1 MLIMIFSIYDIILS
15 TNDSKLNINIPNISI
30 FMPIY
35 NKEKYIKKSINS
47 IQHQTLK
54 NIEII
59 AVNDFSNDSSLKI
72 LNNLAKNDSRI
83 KIINNDK
90 NYGLLFSRAVGI
102 LNCKGEY
109 IMNLDPDDE
118 FESSKN
124 LEFLYKSVK
133 KSNLDILSFG
143 ALFKYNEEIT
153 IKCSNYHKIYRQPEL
168 FESAFNT
175 TYNLKDFL
183 IWNKIIKREIYLK
196 AYEIFKEKIYGEKW
210 NYHEDNIWSI
220 LVNKYAKSMRCINK
234 LIYIYND
241 LNDSLMK
248 NRYNELELKSLIYRH
263 QMYKELFISK
273 RDEKYLIAEH
283 LEIISFFE
291 ESKNFY
297 KLINDKYLIRKEII
311 KIFITFNKNYKVS
324 ELIKKKLIKFLNKIY

>member
-1 MLIMIFSIYDIILS
+1 MMNLKAPKIQNF
-15 TNDSKLNINIPNISI
+15 
-30 FMPIY
+30 
-35 NKEKYIKKSINS
+35 YIK
-47 IQHQTLK
+47 
-54 NIEII
+54 
-59 AVNDFSNDSSLKI
+59 V
-72 LNNLAKNDSRI
+72 
-83 KIINNDK
+83 
-90 NYGLLFSRAVGI
+90 
-102 LNCKGEY
+102 
-109 IMNLDPDDE
+109 
-118 FESSKN
+118 SKN
-124 LEFLYKSVK
+124 Q
-133 KSNLDILSFG
+133 IQISFG
-143 ALFKYNEEIT
+143 ALFKYNEEVT

-168 FESAFNT
+168 FESAFNA

-297 KLINDKYLIRKEII
+297 KLIKTNTLIRKQLI
-311 KIFITFNKNYKVS
+311 KIFIDFNKNYKFS
-324 ELIKKKLIKFLNKIY
+324 ELIKKKIINFLNKIF